1 MDSKYN
7 YCFVSERTDVGCK
20 RKANED
26 NLVHFECPNG
36 LVATVCDGMG
46 GHVGGAVA
54 SQVAVDAIRAF
65 LTDNYFDSPQEAI
78 GMAIDAA
85 NKAILARVMQQPE
98 LQGMGSTCVMLIVRD
113 GKVYIGSVGDSRIYL
128 IRSRR
133 IMQLTKDQ
141 SFVQLLVDRG
151 EITKEQAEHHPR
163 KNEITNCLGI
173 ADMRAATVLPD
184 AIIPEAGDCF
194 LLCSDGLSGMV
205 SDDRIEH
212 IVSQQGTYTSQQRV
226 DQLVELARQ
235 NGGLDNI
242 TVQIVEF
249 AVSPAAVQKKRI
261 PAKWLIG
268 AAAALLI
275 IAACAGLYAWLGNK
289 PANDQ
294 ETVVVD
300 DTVRVTFKDVPFAPE
315 TRLCIIPG
323 AMNDSLPS
331 AARDTIVLQV
341 KDQEDQ
347 VKLIAKQPDLF
358 NPLKAQL
365 QGAELTLSQ
374 DSFIIYSFDKLAGDT
389 LAIVLEGD
397 SLPYKIQVVKEV
409 AMPATLVPQQAETPA
424 PAATGKGGSAKP
436 APKDNGSLPGQVK
449 DETNKVLGV
458 EKVEEQSRSD
468 LEKKEQAKKEQ
479 AVKAKKDSIEAADSQ
494 KAQEEA
500 PAQEKASAQEET
512 PNSASAPEQKDEAPK
527 GGEPQAESQA
537 QPQE

>member
-20 RKANED
+20 RQANED

-54 SQVAVDAIRAF
+54 SQVAVDAIRSF
-65 LTDNYFDSPQEAI
+65 LTENYFENPQEAI

-85 NKAILARVMQQPE
+85 NKAILARVRVQPE

-205 SDDRIEH
+205 PDERIEH

-249 AVSPAAVQKKRI
+249 AVSPAAVAKRRL
-261 PAKWLIG
+261 PLKWLFG
-268 AAAALLI
+268 LVALLVV
-275 IAACAGLYAWLGNK
+275 IAACAGLYAWLGGDK
-289 PANDQ
+289 PEEKA
-294 ETVVVD
+294 EVVVVD
-300 DTVRVTFKDVPFAPE
+300 DTIRVTFLPVPFEAE
-315 TRLCIIPG
+315 TQLSIIPG
-323 AMNDSLPS
+323 AEM
-331 AARDTIVLQV
+331 DTVVLRAKDKADQSVPIVKSENLFQQLQT
-341 KDQEDQ
+341 
-347 VKLIAKQPDLF
+347 
-358 NPLKAQL
+358 QL
-365 QGAELTLSQ
+365 QGKAAELEYRQ
-374 DSFIIYSFDKLAGDT
+374 DCYIISSFDKLSSDT
-389 LAIVLEGD
+389 LALVLQKD
-397 SLPYKIQVVKEV
+397 SSTYKVQVIKEV
-409 AMPATLVPQQAETPA
+409 QLPASAPEAGTPATPAKPDKKPAPKADKKEDNPSALDHVSKSVTGVTKLEEKDRKDLQKEDDKEDKPAPEQETAPEVKKEQEQPQAAPAETPA
-424 PAATGKGGSAKP
+424 EKP
-436 APKDNGSLPGQVK
+436 ADG
-449 DETNKVLGV
+449 
-458 EKVEEQSRSD
+458 
-468 LEKKEQAKKEQ
+468 
-479 AVKAKKDSIEAADSQ
+479 KATE
-494 KAQEEA
+494 
-500 PAQEKASAQEET
+500 
-512 PNSASAPEQKDEAPK
+512 
-527 GGEPQAESQA
+527 ESQSPEEDPKK
-537 QPQE
+537 QTN

>member
-20 RKANED
+20 RQANED

-54 SQVAVDAIRAF
+54 SQVAVDAIRSF
-65 LTDNYFDSPQEAI
+65 LTENYFENPQEAI

-85 NKAILARVMQQPE
+85 NKAILARVRMQPE

-205 SDDRIEH
+205 PDERIEH

-249 AVSPAAVQKKRI
+249 AVSPAAVAKRRL
-261 PAKWLIG
+261 PLKWLFG
-268 AAAALLI
+268 LVALLVV
-275 IAACAGLYAWLGNK
+275 IAACAGLYAWLGGDK
-289 PANDQ
+289 PEEKA
-294 ETVVVD
+294 EVVVVD
-300 DTVRVTFKDVPFAPE
+300 DTIRVTFSPVPFEAE
-315 TRLCIIPG
+315 TQLSIIPG
-323 AMNDSLPS
+323 AEM
-331 AARDTIVLQV
+331 DTVVLRAKDKADQREPIVKSENLFQQLQT
-341 KDQEDQ
+341 
-347 VKLIAKQPDLF
+347 
-358 NPLKAQL
+358 QL
-365 QGAELTLSQ
+365 QGKAAELEYRQ
-374 DSFIIYSFDKLAGDT
+374 DCYIISSFDKLSSDT
-389 LAIVLEGD
+389 LALVLQKD
-397 SLPYKIQVVKEV
+397 SFTYKVQVIKEV
-409 AMPATLVPQQAETPA
+409 PLPAPAPEAGTPASSAKPAQKPAPKTDKKDDNPSALDHVSKSVTGVTKVEEKDRKDLQKEDDKENKTAPKQETAPEVKKEPEQPQAAPAETPA
-424 PAATGKGGSAKP
+424 EKP
-436 APKDNGSLPGQVK
+436 ADGKATEEPKSP
-449 DETNKVLGV
+449 
-458 EKVEEQSRSD
+458 EED
-468 LEKKEQAKKEQ
+468 PKK
-479 AVKAKKDSIEAADSQ
+479 
-494 KAQEEA
+494 
-500 PAQEKASAQEET
+500 
-512 PNSASAPEQKDEAPK
+512 
-527 GGEPQAESQA
+527 
-537 QPQE
+537 